1 MILIDQFED
10 PLYGTYLSGCVEYER
25 GAFNKTGGSSL
36 VYPDFTLLNG
46 GRVLGVNAKQAGEC
60 LSSLDAVEAQLA
72 MEIAG
77 PIDGLHLM
85 IRGMVIPTDL
95 NQCEAVSFDE
105 DGHCHHG
112 RTFAQNYVGY
122 LAWLSRLDEMGVT
135 VVSLPN
141 IKASASYLV
150 ALHNNLGK
158 TEHKTFRRL
167 LPTKQMIAD
176 MDHELRAR
184 ALFLM
189 GIPGV
194 GEQVAVCLA
203 TQFPNLASM
212 MGWMGEGGKL
222 SEFTYLTNGKTGRV
236 QKVGPAIDAK
246 IRMFMGITPDRGQ
259 TKARER

>member
-1 MILIDQFED
+1 MDFHED
-10 PLYGTYLSGCVEYER
+10 LLYDNYLQGCVEFER
-25 GAFNKTGGSSL
+25 GNFNKSTGSSL
-36 VYPDFTLLNG
+36 TYPDFCCING
-46 GRVLGVNAKQAGEC
+46 GRVLGINAKQAGEC
-60 LSSLDAVEAQLA
+60 LSSLDAVEEQLSR
-72 MEIAG
+72 EIAG

-158 TEHKTFRRL
+158 IEHKTFRRL
-167 LPTKQMIAD
+167 LPTKVIVTE
-176 MDHELRAR
+176 MDPELRSLAKT
-184 ALFLM
+184 LM
-189 GIPGV
+189 GIDGAGW
-194 GEQVAVCLA
+194 GEEMSVAA
-203 TQFPNLASM
+203 
-212 MGWMGEGGKL
+212 
-222 SEFTYLTNGKTGRV
+222 GRWLLE
-236 QKVGPAIDAK
+236 QKDYDPPVRPTVEALMNWRDCIKDIPMKSGRKIGPAAAK
-246 IRMFMGITPDRGQ
+246 RLITALGW
-259 TKARER
+259 